1 MKHNYVPDGCFLLAR
16 QIFESAIWR
25 DDPHVLKLFIYLMG
39 QARHN
44 TKPKKYPSFE
54 VKRGELVTSLAKIS
68 EENEYSQNGTIKTW
82 PRMKIS
88 RMLDLLEKQGYVK
101 KLCDTYG
108 THISICNY
116 NTYQDINNYKCDSGG
131 TQVLQDCYSGVT
143 GVLLNKNVKK
153 GKNVKKEPSVGFEDF
168 YKAYPKKKSKGQAE
182 KTWHKLS
189 PDSDLLKEILI
200 GLESAKKSED
210 WTKDNGKYI
219 PHPSTWLNAK
229 GWEDEITESKDYEV
243 IIDGVSTP
251 MTETEYKQWKVDNER

>member
-54 VKRGELVTSLAKIS
+54 IKRGELVTSLAKIS

-82 PRMKIS
+82 ARMKIS
-88 RMLDLLEKQGYVK
+88 RMLDLLEEQGYIK

-116 NTYQDINNYKCDSGG
+116 NVYQDINNYKCDNGG
-131 TQVLQDCYSGVT
+131 TQVLQDCYAGVT

-153 GKNVKKEPSVGFEDF
+153 GNNEKKETLWILPEGIKPEVWQEYEDHRKTTKIKLTDVARTKNANVLLSNLSDQQEIVDTAIKSGWTGLF
-168 YKAYPKKKSKGQAE
+168 PLKKGKVFKSRSEKNAE
-182 KTWHKLS
+182 A
-189 PDSDLLKEILI
+189 KEAFLN
-200 GLESAKKSED
+200 SATNE
-210 WTKDNGKYI
+210 KD
-219 PHPSTWLNAK
+219 
-229 GWEDEITESKDYEV
+229 ITPLQEAIE
-243 IIDGVSTP
+243 
-251 MTETEYKQWKVDNER
+251 

>member
-54 VKRGELVTSLAKIS
+54 IKRGELVTSLAKIS

-82 PRMKIS
+82 ARMKIS
-88 RMLDLLEKQGYVK
+88 RMLDLLEKQGYIK

-116 NTYQDINNYKCDSGG
+116 NTYQDINNYKCDSSG
-131 TQVLQDCYSGVT
+131 TQVLQDCYGGVT
-143 GVLLNKNVKK
+143 GVLLNKK
-153 GKNVKKEPSVGFEDF
+153 GNKDKNVKNDKNIYGEFKNIFLKEDEYQKLLVKYTGSCDGMIERMSQHLETKEKDPYKSHYAAIMKNEDWL
-168 YKAYPKKKSKGQAE
+168 KKK
-182 KTWHKLS
+182 T
-189 PDSDLLKEILI
+189 
-200 GLESAKKSED
+200 
-210 WTKDNGKYI
+210 
-219 PHPSTWLNAK
+219 
-229 GWEDEITESKDYEV
+229 
-243 IIDGVSTP
+243 STP
-251 MTETEYKQWKVDNER
+251 GYQSRTEKNSAAAEEFLKNSGINEKDVTPIQEAIE